1 MKKKREPSLRFEYFY
16 FDPNLFYDFTRS
28 ESSNREHLLEHQ
40 LGSNL
45 SGYYRKE
52 FQKGKKEAIFEY
64 AKESRVCL
72 QSQWVT
78 DQIEKWRI
86 ENTIESRKKLK
97 RLFREYLGE
106 ERGKT
111 SWGDLTN
118 LIKTDQRIFYEIEKL
133 KKKSPRIPLS
143 DIYKIVRRR
152 IEDFGEYF
160 AVDTIELVYKKYKKV
175 ADDFTGRGRIYA
187 QVIGSWKK
195 VLMRKG
201 RGGGRFK
208 DEMEFIKYFMGTS
221 LDDILKRSRALSFS
235 LDYRCSRCQD
245 RIVLKSERKSED

>member
-1 MKKKREPSLRFEYFY
+1 MKKKRESSLRFEYFY
-16 FDPNLFYDFTRS
+16 SDPNLFYDPTRP
-28 ESSNREHLLEHQ
+28 EPSNQEHLLEHQ

-45 SGYYRKE
+45 SGWYRKE
-52 FQKGKKEAIFEY
+52 FKKGKEEAVFEY
-64 AKESRVCL
+64 AKESRVCF
-72 QSQWVT
+72 QSPWVT

-86 ENTIESRKKLK
+86 ENTLESRKKLK

-111 SWGDLTN
+111 SWGDIKN

-133 KKKSPRIPLS
+133 KGKSPRMPLS
-143 DIYKIVRRR
+143 EIYDIVRKR
-152 IEDFGEYF
+152 IEDFGEYYT
-160 AVDTIELVYKKYKKV
+160 VHTIGLVYKKYKKV

-187 QVIGSWKK
+187 HVIGSSKK
-195 VLMRKG
+195 VFMGKG

-221 LDDILKRSRALSFS
+221 LDDILKRSRALSLN
-235 LDYRCSRCQD
+235 LDFRCSRCQD
-245 RIVLKSERKSED
+245 RIVLKSERKSKD